1 MNNEPLLERII
12 RVNLNEKSVS
22 VENVSSE
29 YELIG
34 GRGLVAKILLK
45 ETPPLCDPLGKE
57 NKIVI
62 CPGPLAGTMAPSF
75 GRISVGGKSPITHGI
90 KEANAG
96 GPSGQKL
103 SKLGIRA
110 IIIEGTLGREAP
122 YFLKISPEMVTLF
135 PAPTLK
141 GKGNYDVV
149 KELQLQFGKR
159 VTIMSIGPCGEMQMS
174 AASIAFTDLEGRP
187 SRHAARGG
195 LGAVMGSKGLKAIVI
210 DDADAPRIDSKDPEA
225 FRNAIRSLIRVLQK
239 DGGVPSYR
247 FSYGTPGALNFLNTL
262 GALPTRNFRE
272 GSFSGAEKISGE
284 TLKELNQSR
293 GGKMHGCMPGCI
305 VKCSIVF
312 HNKHNRYVTAG
323 LEYETIALM
332 GSNLCIDDLDTI
344 AEISDICNDLGLD
357 TIEVGNAIGIV
368 MEAGLLPF
376 GDRAGTIEL
385 LKEIGKGTG
394 TGKVLGNG
402 AVTTGNFFNI
412 KRIAHARGQGLPAH
426 DPRVSKPAGVT
437 FCTSPMGGDHTA
449 GVDYSSNPM
458 DRETAIEKSK
468 QAQVIAALVDTLGY
482 CVLALPKER
491 QTIIEHLVRILN
503 AHFCKNLSSK
513 DLFQIGRQVIKDELA
528 FNEAAGFPSNR
539 IYLADFLTEEPLPPT
554 GCIFDVDKHKIQK
567 IWETKD

>member
-12 RVNLNEKSVS
+12 RVNLNKKSVS
-22 VENVSSE
+22 VENVPSE

-34 GRGLVAKILLK
+34 GRGLTAKILLK
-45 ETPPLCDPLGKE
+45 ETPPLCDPLGRE

-75 GRISVGGKSPITHGI
+75 GRISVGGKSPLTNGI

-96 GPSGQKL
+96 GPAGQKL
-103 SKLGIRA
+103 GKLGIKA
-110 IIIEGTLGREAP
+110 IIIEGALDREVP
-122 YFLKISPEMVTLF
+122 YFLKISPGMITLF
-135 PAPTLK
+135 PASTLR

-149 KELQLQFGKR
+149 KELQLQFGNR
-159 VTIMSIGPCGEMQMS
+159 VSIMSIGPCGEMQMS
-174 AASIAFTDLEGRP
+174 AASIAFTDVEGRP
-187 SRHAARGG
+187 CRQAARGG

-210 DDADAPRIDSKDPEA
+210 DDAHMPKVDSKNPEA
-225 FRNAIRSLIRVLQK
+225 FRKAIKFLIKALQG
-239 DGGVPSYR
+239 DRGVPSYR

-272 GSFSGAEKISGE
+272 GSFTEAEKISGE
-284 TLKELNQSR
+284 TLKELNQTR

-305 VKCSIVF
+305 VKCSIIF
-312 HNKHNRYVTAG
+312 HNKDHKYLTAA
-323 LEYETIALM
+323 LEFETIALM

-357 TIEVGNAIGIV
+357 TIEVGNALGLA
-368 MEAGLLPF
+368 MEAGLLAF
-376 GDRAGTIEL
+376 GDRSGTIEL
-385 LKEIGKGTG
+385 LKEIGKGTDR
-394 TGKVLGNG
+394 GKVLGNG

-458 DRETAIEKSK
+458 DSGTSVEKSK
-468 QAQVIAALVDTLGY
+468 RAQIIAALADTLGY
-482 CVLALPKER
+482 CLLAIPIER
-491 QTIIEHLVRILN
+491 QTIIEHFVRILN
-503 AHFCKNLSSK
+503 AHFNKNLSSK
-513 DLFQIGRQVIKDELA
+513 DLFQVGQQVIKDELA
-528 FNEAAGFPSNR
+528 FNEAAGFPSNG

-554 GCIFDVDKHKIQK
+554 GCTFDVDKDKIK
-567 IWETKD
+567 KVWET